1 MVPYINSVNT
11 ATINL
16 GEVQVFLEHAHLVFV
31 DPDCVL
37 VGSCGS

>member
-16 GEVQVFLEHAHLVFV
+16 EEVQVFLEHAHLVFV